1 MKTLGRATLCCAVF
15 GALVVSL
22 PPLAAAQETPASS
35 AEAPATDAATVAP
48 ATNASQPPATDA
60 ATVAPATNTSQPP
73 AAPTV
78 ATAAPAEA
86 PSPPKAAAA
95 AATKK
100 STAEAEAEAE
110 ADAAAAAAAAEV
122 DLAASAQIEEYKL
135 SLYGFADFMYSQA
148 LTKPSIQ
155 DRPAA
160 FAIGNLNLYM
170 GSELG
175 DDWRWLSEVR
185 FMYLP
190 QGSVPYGSAL
200 TPEPGPRT
208 DTTVEDYAEIQSS
221 IRWGGVSI
229 ERAYF
234 EHTFISWFSARA
246 GQFLTPYGIWNVDH
260 GSPVIVGV
268 RRAYIIGQALFPA
281 RQTGLEL
288 YGSGLVGP
296 VELGYHATVSNG
308 RGPLDAY
315 ADLDRNKAV
324 GGRVYVRSHSGT
336 VGTVTVGASG
346 YRGRYTDA
354 VPQGSFSSDGSL
366 RLSDAVTAQYEEL
379 ALAADLKWER
389 KGLLVQ
395 SEAVLSDRAFTDS
408 VRPPTVSEAG
418 SQPGRIPDHR
428 RAGVY
433 VIGGYR
439 FQFLGVMPWAGV
451 DYFSFGK
458 HDVYPTVAAL
468 VTGLNLRPTARV
480 TLKGQYTHVSFPS
493 EPTIGGPPR
502 PLNLL
507 DFQGAW
513 SF

>member
-1 MKTLGRATLCCAVF
+1 MKTRMKTHWRATLCFAAF
-15 GALVVSL
+15 GAFVVSL
-22 PPLAAAQETPASS
+22 PPLAAAQEAPASS
-35 AEAPATDAATVAP
+35 GVAPATDAATVPP
-48 ATNASQPPATDA
+48 ATNP
-60 ATVAPATNTSQPP
+60 SQPP

-78 ATAAPAEA
+78 ATAAPADA
-86 PSPPKAAAA
+86 AGPPKAAAD

-100 STAEAEAEAE
+100 STAD
-110 ADAAAAAAAAEV
+110 ADAAAAAAAAAAEV
-122 DLAASAQIEEYKL
+122 DLAASTQIEEYKL

-155 DRPAA
+155 DRPAS
-160 FAIGNLNLYM
+160 FAIGNLNLYI

-175 DDWRWLSEVR
+175 HGWRWLSEVR

-190 QGSVPYGSAL
+190 QGSVPYETAL

-221 IRWGGVSI
+221 VRWGGLSI

-234 EHTFISWFSARA
+234 EHTFLSWFTARA

-260 GSPVIVGV
+260 GSPVVVGV

-288 YGSGLVGP
+288 YGGGLVGP
-296 VELGYHATVSNG
+296 VELGYHVTVSNG

-324 GGRVYVRSHSGT
+324 GGRVYVRHHSAT

-366 RLSDAVTAQYEEL
+366 RLSEEVTEQYEEL

-389 KGLLVQ
+389 EGLLVH
-395 SEAVLSDRAFTDS
+395 SEAVLNDRAYTDS
-408 VRPPTVSEAG
+408 VRPASVPQPG
-418 SQPGRIPDHR
+418 PPGRIPDHR
-428 RAGVY
+428 RAGVF
-433 VIGGYR
+433 VIAGYR
-439 FQFLGVMPWAGV
+439 FPFVGAMPWAGV
-451 DYFSFGK
+451 DYFSFGS

-468 VTGLNLRPTARV
+468 IIGLNVRPTARV
-480 TLKGQYTHVSFPS
+480 TLKAQYTHVSFPS
-493 EPTIGGPPR
+493 KPTLGGPPK